1 MTAGDLSNCWIVGG
15 HRPPLQSLIR
25 QFQSKLN
32 LPRPSYGRRDH
43 TGSRRRHPTGVREGG
58 PQRRHSEIRV
68 IGRVERFRTELE
80 SNPLGNGKR
89 LSKVHVPVVNA
100 RLSED
105 IASTVAELTS

>member
-1 MTAGDLSNCWIVGG
+1 MNRAERRSSSVVYVVRDRNRCAPTATWIDPILGMV
-15 HRPPLQSLIR
+15 PDI
-25 QFQSKLN
+25 
-32 LPRPSYGRRDH
+32 
-43 TGSRRRHPTGVREGG
+43 
-58 PQRRHSEIRV
+58 
-68 IGRVERFRTELE
+68 ERFRTELE